1 VSDETGAGEGAVGES
16 AGDTGAVGEGARIED
31 ERWLV
36 IDGRRWRRTDPV
48 LPDELVERLK
58 SQLGRARS
66 AVRAGRRADDAD
78 GIARARRRVDLAK
91 HGLGE
96 RGPAWWECEEIDR
109 LARAEAALGQLRRLD
124 GPGEV

>member
-1 VSDETGAGEGAVGES
+1 MSGGSSSTGGGGGAPIPCCPTSSSSGS
-16 AGDTGAVGEGARIED
+16 SRSSG
-31 ERWLV
+31 
-36 IDGRRWRRTDPV
+36 
-48 LPDELVERLK
+48 
-58 SQLGRARS
+58 ARS